1 MIDLAKDAFWFLFGL
16 VIWVLMIC
24 VVIGMVVLAAM
35 FPVPAIA
42 LMLFY
47 WLFVRKP
54 R

>member
-16 VIWVLMIC
+16 AIWVLMIC
-24 VVIGMVVLAAM
+24 VVIGMVVLVAM

-47 WLFVRKP
+47 WLFVRKG
-54 R
+54 

>member
-16 VIWVLMIC
+16 AIWVLMIC
-24 VVIGMVVLAAM
+24 VVISMVVLVAM

-47 WLFVRKP
+47 WLFIRKG
-54 R
+54 